1 MGDWRFRKELDKAL
15 FFALCAEN
23 RRMAHILL
31 KDYEADPG
39 RKHSSC
45 GLHGAAR
52 RGFHD
57 EIQLYIQEHDA
68 CPDTKDETSLT
79 PVMYAMMLEAP
90 RDWETICLLFNLG
103 ADPMILIEG
112 WTYAQWAI
120 EMRKPDLAPRLDE
133 AARRACR
140 DKTFLPLA
148 VHVTVALAVRLAV
161 PVAVAVVAV
170 VLVASAVVLVALVL
184 VAVVFVAPA
193 PAVTSLPHAVS
204 ASAAFVAA
212 ALILRLACRIHR
224 H

>member
-1 MGDWRFRKELDKAL
+1 MVTENVSLLCYAAFQKQYDIIQSLTQVCDMGDWRFRKELDKAL
-15 FFALCAEN
+15 FFALCAED

-57 EIQLYIQEHDA
+57 EIQLYIQKHEA

-90 RDWETICLLFNLG
+90 RDWETIWFLFELG
-103 ADPMILIEG
+103 AKANILIGG

-120 EMRKPDLAPRLDE
+120 QMEKYDLVPRPEE
-133 AARRACR
+133 AARQARR
-140 DKTFLPLA
+140 DEIF
-148 VHVTVALAVRLAV
+148 
-161 PVAVAVVAV
+161 
-170 VLVASAVVLVALVL
+170 
-184 VAVVFVAPA
+184 
-193 PAVTSLPHAVS
+193 
-204 ASAAFVAA
+204 
-212 ALILRLACRIHR
+212 
-224 H
+224 